1 MLQAQSSRSVV
12 NLGAIA
18 LAISG
23 LLFLGFPVVRPFF
36 ETSPDPFVVAQGF
49 ASTNWVVAHMLG
61 MGGFILLPLGFFGLY
76 EYLRP
81 APIWKTALS
90 ALVITWIGAGLVL
103 PYFGAEAFGLQV
115 IGQQALVL
123 RRTDVAAVA
132 NTLRFGPAI
141 FPFGL
146 GLILVAIGAILAAI
160 AVWRSRDLPK
170 WSAVLLAIGFAL
182 YIPQFLTTQP
192 VRVAHGLLIAAG
204 AIWLSVV
211 LLRASSRRVL
221 S

>member
-1 MLQAQSSRSVV
+1 MLEAQPSRGVV
-12 NLGAIA
+12 TLGAIA

-23 LLFLGFPVVRPFF
+23 LLFLGFPVIRPFF
-36 ETSPDPFVVAQGF
+36 ETSPDPFIVAQGF
-49 ASTNWVVAHMLG
+49 ASTDWVVAHMLG

-81 APIWKTALS
+81 RPIGRTAMW

-123 RRTDVAAVA
+123 RRTDVATVA
-132 NTLRFGPAI
+132 STLRFGLAI
-141 FPFGL
+141 YPFGV
-146 GLILVAIGAILAAI
+146 GLILVAIGAILAGI
-160 AVWRSRDLPK
+160 AVWRSRDLPR
-170 WSAVLLAIGFAL
+170 WSGVLLAVGFAL
-182 YIPQFLTTQP
+182 YIPQFLAPQP
-192 VRVAHGLLIAAG
+192 VRVAHGILIAAG
-204 AIWLSVV
+204 AIWLSVG
-211 LLRASSRRVL
+211 LLGRSR